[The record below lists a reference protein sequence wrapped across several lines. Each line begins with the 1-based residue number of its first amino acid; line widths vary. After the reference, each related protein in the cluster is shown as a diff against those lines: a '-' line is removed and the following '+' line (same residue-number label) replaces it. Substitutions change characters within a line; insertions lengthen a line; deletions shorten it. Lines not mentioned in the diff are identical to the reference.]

1 MRRKKSKSEKV
12 WAYLIEH
19 PDAKAK
25 DVAKACGCT
34 AKYVYNLRSQV
45 GTPKEVLVKSKVRMR
60 TEILTSA
67 NELVSDKREHEHGD
81 FASNAFMIA
90 NYWNTHLGLI
100 DFIKPTDVPT
110 MLALMKIARS
120 HQKPQKADN
129 YRDACGY
136 LALASEVASASE

>member
-1 MRRKKSKSEKV
+1 MRKKTKSEKV
-12 WAYLIEH
+12 WAYLIKH
-19 PDAKAK
+19 PNAKTK
-25 DVAKACGCT
+25 DVAKACGCSE
-34 AKYVYNLRSQV
+34 KYVYNLRSKA
-45 GTPKEVLVKSKVRMR
+45 GTPKEVLTKSKVRMR
-60 TEILTSA
+60 TQILTSA
-67 NELVSDKREHEHGD
+67 NELVSDKREQEHGD

-110 MLALMKIARS
+110 MLALMKIARL
-120 HQKPQKADN
+120 HQKPQKTDN

>member
-1 MRRKKSKSEKV
+1 
-12 WAYLIEH
+12 
-19 PDAKAK
+19 
-25 DVAKACGCT
+25 
-34 AKYVYNLRSQV
+34 
-45 GTPKEVLVKSKVRMR
+45 MR

-67 NELVSDKREHEHGD
+67 NTLVSETREDEHGD

-136 LALASEVASASE
+136 LALASEIASASE